1 MQWKQVSR
9 GRKTDIRQ
17 NRLQNKVYNKR
28 QRMALYNNEE
38 ITIRKGCNTH

>member
-1 MQWKQVSR
+1 MQWKQSKQ

-38 ITIRKGCNTH
+38 ITIKKRM